1 MGQKRQA
8 LHIRDLWGARQQEH
22 HSMGAGRRSSILPVL
37 SARAAASAGDTG
49 GPDGHLQATAAADVA
64 TVYLLV
70 MLHKHHILHR
80 LAEAAIHNDS
90 L

>member
-1 MGQKRQA
+1 
-8 LHIRDLWGARQQEH
+8 
-22 HSMGAGRRSSILPVL
+22 
-37 SARAAASAGDTG
+37 
-49 GPDGHLQATAAADVA
+49 LQATAAADVA